1 MIELIIKE
9 HLKKILD
16 VHVYFEFPKEPPA
29 KMLVINVEIEPRE
42 NFLDSAIVVVD
53 SYGPSLLEAA
63 SLNDSVR
70 KALDGLVSLPNVSSS
85 KRGAS
90 YPLVDTANKRYRY
103 QAVQN
108 ITYYEE

>member
-1 MIELIIKE
+1 MIEIVVKDYLESKM
-9 HLKKILD
+9 D
-16 VHVYFEFPKEPPA
+16 MPVHFEFPKNPP
-29 KMLVINVEIEPRE
+29 KQMLVINVEIEPRE

-85 KRGAS
+85 KRGVS
-90 YPLVDTANKRYRY
+90 YPLVDTTNKRYRY